1 MYTII
6 KLSNKS
12 QEERNMKKIATTQL
26 YNADEEIFFNEY
38 EDGSMEKVINEQGRE
53 SSMEELQELISSGN
67 YQVHEMTW

>member
-1 MYTII
+1 
-6 KLSNKS
+6 
-12 QEERNMKKIATTQL
+12 MKKIATTQL